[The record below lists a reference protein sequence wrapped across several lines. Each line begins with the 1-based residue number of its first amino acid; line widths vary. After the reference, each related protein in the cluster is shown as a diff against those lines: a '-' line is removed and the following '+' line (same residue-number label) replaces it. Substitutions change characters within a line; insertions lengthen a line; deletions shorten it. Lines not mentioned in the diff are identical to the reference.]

1 MNPILALKLETWTNS
16 VNTFWRSGFTAIVP
30 NVTTFEI
37 RSPDGRT
44 HRTGTIDGT
53 ATVTERPAV
62 EPGVLRYD
70 VAVDGPVTLRWT
82 WPAETAVTLW
92 RATQGSR
99 RELPIDWGSHRDV
112 RSVRSAPV
120 AALVDAQ
127 DRSLSTISLSA
138 SVRGCDF
145 AVGVN
150 EETAEQLIEL
160 TVDDVEARRF
170 TLRIDLRELH
180 FAEALRGVT
189 AEWTTELGDRIA
201 PVPSVAREAM
211 YSTWYSDHQHVSAES
226 VERHARAGASYGCT
240 AVIVDDGWQTDDTAR
255 GYAYCGD
262 WEPTS
267 RTFPDMASHVRR
279 VHELGLRYVLWIAPP
294 LIGVHSKSWDRLKD
308 RILGFADGEVT
319 AVLDPRYPE
328 VREHLLES
336 CIRPVRDWGAD
347 GLKID
352 FIDSWAW
359 SSPPRAPD
367 ADCTSVDEG
376 VESLLQAITTEL
388 RKLRPDVLIEFRQD
402 YVNPRLWQFG
412 TFLRAGD
419 CAMDPV
425 ENRVRTIDSRLL
437 AGDRA
442 VHSDMLMWHPSAS
455 AENVAQQFIGAM
467 FSTPQVSMELDAM
480 SPEHER
486 VVRYWL
492 GFLSDHAD
500 VLLDGV
506 LVPSRP
512 DARYTQV
519 RAVGAETVVA
529 VFTNPVVRVTDTDR
543 SIVLVNGGASSR
555 IIVEDAGPGP
565 VDLVV
570 SDCSGTEVH
579 RGRTTPPEVWAIDVP
594 IAGVTRI
601 ERV

>member
-1 MNPILALKLETWTNS
+1 
-16 VNTFWRSGFTAIVP
+16 
-30 NVTTFEI
+30 
-37 RSPDGRT
+37 
-44 HRTGTIDGT
+44 
-53 ATVTERPAV
+53 
-62 EPGVLRYD
+62 
-70 VAVDGPVTLRWT
+70 
-82 WPAETAVTLW
+82 
-92 RATQGSR
+92 
-99 RELPIDWGSHRDV
+99 
-112 RSVRSAPV
+112 
-120 AALVDAQ
+120 
-127 DRSLSTISLSA
+127 
-138 SVRGCDF
+138 
-145 AVGVN
+145 
-150 EETAEQLIEL
+150 
-160 TVDDVEARRF
+160 
-170 TLRIDLRELH
+170 
-180 FAEALRGVT
+180 
-189 AEWTTELGDRIA
+189 
-201 PVPSVAREAM
+201 M

-226 VERHARAGASYGCT
+226 VERHARAGASYGCA

-294 LIGVHSKSWDRLKD
+294 LIGVHSKAWDRLKD

-336 CIRPVRDWGAD
+336 CIRPVRDWGVD

-359 SSPPRAPD
+359 SSPPPAPD

-376 VESLLQAITTEL
+376 VELLLQAITTEL

-486 VVRYWL
+486 VVRNWL
-492 GFLSDHAD
+492 AFLSDHAD

-519 RAVGAETVVA
+519 RAVGAVTVVA
-529 VFTNPVVRVTDTDR
+529 VFTNPVVRLTDTDR
-543 SIVLVNGGASSR
+543 SIVLVNGGASGR

-565 VDLVV
+565 IDLVV
-570 SDCSGTEVH
+570 SDCSGTEVY

-594 IAGVTRI
+594 VAGVARI